1 MLFAKRGHNE
11 LFNNPIKLLLYPFLQ
26 IILVSQREQLFSSTS
41 PVSKYSSTL
50 SREKKYSLYHDI
62 NNTRQISDPFPI
74 SDERKSK
81 SLHHRHPSLP
91 KKKKKKKPHNS
102 LDKTCLPCVS
112 SLIHPLS
119 LSLSPVPN
127 SPLRKTSIFAEPT
140 DTENLTSPRHWPP
153 PPPPINTL
161 S

>member
-50 SREKKYSLYHDI
+50 SREKKYSLYI

-91 KKKKKKKPHNS
+91 KKKKKKKKPHNS

-119 LSLSPVPN
+119 LSLSSPKLTPPKN
-127 SPLRKTSIFAEPT
+127 EHLRRTNRHGESYLPSPLTT
-140 DTENLTSPRHWPP
+140 THPRP
-153 PPPPINTL
+153 
-161 S
+161 

>member
-1 MLFAKRGHNE
+1 MKREQFRGERERELYIYSCNYLNLLLFAKRGHNE

-50 SREKKYSLYHDI
+50 SREKKYSLYI

-91 KKKKKKKPHNS
+91 KKKKKKRSH
-102 LDKTCLPCVS
+102 TT
-112 SLIHPLS
+112 LS
-119 LSLSPVPN
+119 IKLASPVC
-127 SPLRKTSIFAEPT
+127 R
-140 DTENLTSPRHWPP
+140 R
-153 PPPPINTL
+153 
-161 S
+161 